1 MKRTRRY
8 SKNEKK
14 KITTEKKE
22 RDAFAPAPRTKE
34 NKAHHLSSQKNE
46 KTTALFP
53 PLKLTDSQTH
63 KQSPTQQTT
72 TRFFQSQGS
81 KPNDENENESN
92 VPDSDSASAPPPVD
106 PLAGAGCACA
116 RGGGG
121 VPCFLAWVVSR
132 DGWMYG
138 EARRDWVGGVVLW
151 GEW

>member
-106 PLAGAGCACA
+106 PLAGAGYGCA

-121 VPCFLAWVVSR
+121 VPCFLAWVASS
-132 DGWMYG
+132 DGWMVRLEG
-138 EARRDWVGGVVLW
+138 TGGAGGGIL
-151 GEW
+151 G